1 MPSGW
6 KAKNRGKLTSL
17 LASNRQPVVLEPCLD
32 IFEAHKPDLLDCA
45 HVVPMVVIMSIVVAH
60 NPENQSLLPSNAY
73 YLPTDVENEKG
84 VTSISLVTPLF
95 GGVADGTRT
104 HDDRN
109 HNPGLYQLSYSH
121 HR

>member
-1 MPSGW
+1 MMVAPNVFEKTLIGTSNHSDSMAFSRLPSGW
-6 KAKNRGKLTSL
+6 KAKNRGKLTSV

-84 VTSISLVTPLF
+84 VTSISLVT
-95 GGVADGTRT
+95 
-104 HDDRN
+104 
-109 HNPGLYQLSYSH
+109 S
-121 HR
+121 